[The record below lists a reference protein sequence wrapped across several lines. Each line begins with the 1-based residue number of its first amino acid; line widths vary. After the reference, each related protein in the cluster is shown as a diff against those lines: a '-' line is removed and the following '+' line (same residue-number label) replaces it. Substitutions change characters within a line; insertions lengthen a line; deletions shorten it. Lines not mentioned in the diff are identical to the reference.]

1 MYLPQRVKTS
11 IKRVKVGLR
20 LTLSYDIKTYNGI
33 DGLSQEVSTRN
44 LEYDVAT

>member
-1 MYLPQRVKTS
+1 MK
-11 IKRVKVGLR
+11 